1 MIINDKEL
9 IEKMERLIAIQ
20 EQQSKMVDKLI
31 KVCEIMGVRITNLN
45 NKITK
50 LNYRVEIIET
60 FDMIKRIWNNDL
72 GKED

>member
-45 NKITK
+45 HR
-50 LNYRVEIIET
+50 LDVVQT
-60 FDMIKRIWNNDL
+60 FNNIKRIWDN
-72 GKED
+72 